1 MELSRE
7 PHPQRWLPDHPWT
20 LAAALSAAHA
30 HAPKQRWWP
39 PRSWLKCCFV
49 RWKRGE
55 EGKAAPGTAEEG
67 LQQPGKGGAPQGDRR
82 CGANS
87 WETGGA
93 GANGTSLKGFWVGVW
108 WVFFRLM
115 LFPSGPW
122 GQCTM
127 FSGHRRVNAADTCQ
141 GIGHTQRCSRSEQR
155 FLAEAEGRKRR
166 EEEEQRKKM
175 EGGLD
180 RILHSLLLGRKPSA
194 WSDGGGVSCESRV
207 SECV

>member
-93 GANGTSLKGFWVGVW
+93 GANGTSLKGFWV
-108 WVFFRLM
+108 
-115 LFPSGPW
+115 
-122 GQCTM
+122 
-127 FSGHRRVNAADTCQ
+127 NAADTCQ

-155 FLAEAEGRKRR
+155 FLAEAEERKRR